1 MTGKFHSLFGSHD
14 EKSQPSAGLK
24 FPISNT
30 SHTIQESH
38 FLQWKVPGNGAPTC
52 RTPRDRARWAAGCR
66 CAARDNCRGID
77 CDRVPRRG
85 LCSVLWGAW
94 RGWTVKAVKAKAE
107 KLHLFKLGR
116 FLSWFQ
122 WKLFLSLLF
131 SWEAC
136 PVRKLSCGHSFHHA
150 CIAEW
155 LLRRASCPLCKS
167 ALGLKIYKILQMGEQ
182 GMNSKSHHGFL
193 IYLNRQPGLAYIVA
207 VFALAYFL
215 PVFRTLNVATLGRI
229 LDIQ

>member
-1 MTGKFHSLFGSHD
+1 MKNHSRQQDWNFQSPTPATPSKRAIFCSEKFLAMAPPPA
-14 EKSQPSAGLK
+14 ELPETEPAEQPGVDARPGTTAEALTATEYPAEDCAVCFEVLGEAGL
-24 FPISNT
+24 NC
-30 SHTIQESH
+30 
-38 FLQWKVPGNGAPTC
+38 LKVK
-52 RTPRDRARWAAGCR
+52 
-66 CAARDNCRGID
+66 
-77 CDRVPRRG
+77 
-85 LCSVLWGAW
+85 
-94 RGWTVKAVKAKAE
+94 VKAV

-122 WKLFLSLLF
+122 WKLSLSLVF

-167 ALGLKIYKILQMGEQ
+167 ALGLKIYRILQMGEQ

-207 VFALAYFL
+207 VFASAYFL
-215 PVFRTLNVATLGRI
+215 PVFMASHVATLGRI